1 MPLFID
7 FPPEEES
14 PPLPDDRL
22 HGANLLAEQEADAGE
37 SRTARERHLR
47 RELRHPLH
55 QKVLDAVS
63 SYKVLI
69 YGFLAVVFL
78 VDIYLEW
85 GVSNE
90 IYAVVFPLIPWLLT
104 AFCVT
109 VAVYSS
115 LCLGE
120 TTSNFSFLSLNSEA
134 EIDADAAALQ
144 ETVNSQYD
152 RANKRKT
159 ETGWYF
165 HPLAGAIAALALLV
179 LVYYASHA
187 RVEYLIGAG
196 ELEEGFATNYHLYLP
211 VLLYAFEIMLGM
223 PAAFFIV
230 CMRHVSHVRKLT
242 KELTKNRDDELTLQY
257 AAIREYAY
265 YPVVLSE
272 YNRWAREH
280 NKPERPLNPPSPK
293 LRRLLD
299 EIGYDRIRE
308 ACRPG
313 SDHEAHRH
321 GANGMPASNAQAS
334 TGEGADAGT
343 SPAQSQGA
351 RIQDLL
357 NFMDDRI
364 DQTNRDL

>member
-7 FPPEEES
+7 FTPEEES

-22 HGANLLAEQEADAGE
+22 HGANLLAEQAADASE

-47 RELRHPLH
+47 RELRHRLH
-55 QKVLDAVS
+55 QKVLEAFRS
-63 SYKVLI
+63 HKVLI

-78 VDIYLEW
+78 VDVYLEW

-90 IYAVVFPLIPWLLT
+90 IYAVVFLQIPWLLT

-120 TTSNFSFLSLNSEA
+120 TTDYFSFLSLNSQA

-152 RANKRKT
+152 RADMRKA

-165 HPLAGAIAALALLV
+165 HPLAGAIAALVLLV
-179 LVYYASHA
+179 LIYYASQA
-187 RVEYLIGAG
+187 RVEYLIDAG
-196 ELEEGFATNYHLYLP
+196 ELEDGFASTYHLYLP
-211 VLLYAFEIMLGM
+211 VLLYVFEIILGM

-230 CMRHVSHVRKLT
+230 CMRHVSGVRKLP

-257 AAIREYAY
+257 AAIHEYTHYLTA
-265 YPVVLSE
+265 LSE
-272 YNRWAREH
+272 YNGWAREH
-280 NKPERPLNPPSPK
+280 NEPERPLIPPSPK

-299 EIGYDRIRE
+299 EIGYDHMRE
-308 ACRPG
+308 GGLPG
-313 SDHEAHRH
+313 SDHEAHGH
-321 GANGMPASNAQAS
+321 SANGTPTSNMQAS
-334 TGEGADAGT
+334 TGEGAGAGT
-343 SPAQSQGA
+343 SSAQSQGA
-351 RIQDLL
+351 RIEDLL
-357 NFMDDRI
+357 NLMDDRI
-364 DQTNRDL
+364 DQANRDL